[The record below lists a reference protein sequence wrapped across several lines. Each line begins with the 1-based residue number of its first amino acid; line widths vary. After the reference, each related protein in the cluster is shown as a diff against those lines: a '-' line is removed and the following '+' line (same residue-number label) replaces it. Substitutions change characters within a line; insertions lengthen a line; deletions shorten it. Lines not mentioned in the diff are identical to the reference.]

1 MHYWENEENSANRQ
15 MQDNLITLTSVSSCI
30 DFTSLDSSNQV
41 FVYLPEFWKVIALW
55 AFWLQAFSLVPS
67 ATDLSQRKKCLCA
80 SLSLV

>member
-41 FVYLPEFWKVIALW
+41 FVYLPEF
-55 AFWLQAFSLVPS
+55 
-67 ATDLSQRKKCLCA
+67 
-80 SLSLV
+80 